1 MNDLKVI
8 ENFRRDENGLLL
20 KPTSDYK
27 FNEDGSINWR
37 GMIRTEFLVPNKERT
52 KETDVSKLEDK
63 DLIILLGG
71 IKELAQ
77 IRGFTNVNYSITT
90 PSPDYVVS
98 VCSIRFIGN
107 YETNGEPIEF
117 SAIGDASPS
126 NTKSFAKNYLGPIAE
141 NRSFCRCVRNF
152 LKINIVAQEELGKS
166 KDEEESDNKGA
177 FDPSSLLEK
186 IMKDKK
192 IPFSQIKAKLVKENY
207 PEAESISSVKDIPKL
222 KIFELVQRLSKV

>member
-1 MNDLKVI
+1 MNDPKII
-8 ENFRRDENGLLL
+8 ENFKRDENGLLI

-37 GMIRTEFLVPNKERT
+37 AMIRNEFLVPNKERT
-52 KETDVSKLEDK
+52 KETDVTKLEDR

-77 IRGFTNVNYSITT
+77 IRGFTNVNYSVTT

-98 VCSIRFIGN
+98 VCSITFIGN
-107 YETNGEPIEF
+107 YETGGNQIEF
-117 SAIGDASPS
+117 SAIGDASPA
-126 NTKSFAKNYLGPIAE
+126 NTRSFAKNYLGPIAE

-166 KDEEESDNKGA
+166 KEEEEVEGKNM
-177 FDPSSLLEK
+177 FDPVSLLEK
-186 IMKDKK
+186 VMKDKRVS
-192 IPFSQIKAKLVKENY
+192 FAQIKTKLEKENF
-207 PEAESISSVKDIPKL
+207 PEASSISSIRDIPKI
-222 KIFELVQRLSKV
+222 KIFELVDRISKA